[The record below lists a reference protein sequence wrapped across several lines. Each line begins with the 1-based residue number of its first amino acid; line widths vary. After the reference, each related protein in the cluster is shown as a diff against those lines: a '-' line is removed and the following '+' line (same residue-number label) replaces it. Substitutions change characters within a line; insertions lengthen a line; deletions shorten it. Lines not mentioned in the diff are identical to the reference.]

1 MSTIYVVV
9 PMEDAYDKQPPPV
22 GWSSDREVARAKA
35 RELSLA
41 EHAQKAYRLPPF
53 DGDNDRHWSHIVYEV
68 PELA

>member
-1 MSTIYVVV
+1 MSNIYIVICRDDGGY
-9 PMEDAYDKQPPPV
+9 DAPFPV
-22 GWSSDREVARAKA
+22 GWSSDRSAAQAKA
-35 RELSLA
+35 RDLSRA